1 MRQAV
6 DEKIVFIIPG
16 FRQKISQKGYVAL
29 KKKLKNE
36 GYIVVSIGIPWRD
49 STIIDN
55 ADYFLKKFKSKLSKL
70 ETSAKH
76 VYLLGF
82 SYGALIAFVTS
93 TKIAVKGLI
102 LCSLSPFF
110 KEDLPKKLSQNISL
124 LQEKRHS
131 AFIALSAKKL
141 AKKVK
146 AKNVMMLYGEK
157 ESAHLIKRTKSAFSA
172 IDSQKKY
179 LFSIQ
184 NTEHNIADIKYI
196 SAIRFACGF
205 L

>member
-1 MRQAV
+1 MRQTKV
-6 DEKIVFIIPG
+6 VFIIPG
-16 FRQKISQKGYVAL
+16 FRQKVSQKGYVSL
-29 KKKLKNE
+29 KKKLKTE
-36 GYIVVSIGIPWRD
+36 GYTVVTVAIPWRD
-49 STIIDN
+49 STIVEN
-55 ADYFLKKFKSKLSKL
+55 ADYFLEKFEKKLSKINL
-70 ETSAKH
+70 AAKD

-82 SYGALIAFVTS
+82 SYGALIAFLAS

-110 KEDLPKKLSQNISL
+110 REDLPKKHPQHISV
-124 LQEKRHS
+124 LQKKRYS
-131 AFIALSAKKL
+131 AFTSLRARHL

-146 AKNVMMLYGEK
+146 AKNLMMLYGEK
-157 ESAHLIKRTKSAFSA
+157 ESLRLIQRTKSAFSA
-172 IDSQKKY
+172 IESHKKY

-196 SAIRFACGF
+196 SAIHFATSF